1 MYKSTG
7 WVGGGKLTFDFA
19 MLCKAIPGLRPNLT
33 EMLHAKGWKAEIVLE
48 NEKSA
53 EMDGREYL
61 GYLGEFMAKANDVPA
76 RWVDRLM
83 FKNSTVLWVYEQNDR
98 DKLVGCL
105 VFGLR
110 RSLDAKVDGGDGPAL
125 CVEICHVAVMGG
137 DKEFVE
143 VGTLMVECLKCFLRC
158 DARLSDK
165 WFTTDRVLK
174 PIVEQTR
181 LPLVYIDEVELHKK
195 AEQRLNEKS
204 AEIMGLMSAVGFEK
218 FGLNKKPE
226 ESLVGFEKPVRTWT
240 RSMSAVV
247 FEHWF

>member
-1 MYKSTG
+1 MG
-7 WVGGGKLTFDFA
+7 EGGKLTFDFA

-110 RSLDAKVDGGDGPAL
+110 RSLDADL
-125 CVEICHVAVMGG
+125 CVEISHVAVMGG
-137 DKEFVE
+137 DQEFVE
-143 VGTLMVECLKCFLRC
+143 VGTLMIECLKCFLRC

-174 PIVEQTR
+174 PIVEQIG
-181 LPLVYIDEVELHKK
+181 LPLVYIDEVELNKK
-195 AEQRLNEKS
+195 PEQRLVD
-204 AEIMGLMSAVGFEK
+204 LMSAVGFEK
-218 FGLNKKPE
+218 VGLNKKP
-226 ESLVGFEKPVRTWT
+226 VHTWT
-240 RSMSAVV
+240 RSMNAVV
-247 FEHWF
+247 FEH

>member
-1 MYKSTG
+1 M
-7 WVGGGKLTFDFA
+7 GKLTFDFA

-61 GYLGEFMAKANDVPA
+61 GYLGEFMAKASDVPA

-110 RSLDAKVDGGDGPAL
+110 RSLDAKVDGGGDGPVL
-125 CVEICHVAVMGG
+125 CVEISHVAVIGG

-143 VGTLMVECLKCFLRC
+143 VGTLMIECLKCFLRC

-174 PIVEQTR
+174 PIVEHSGVPLR
-181 LPLVYIDEVELHKK
+181 VFKRIAKPKGIPLVYIDEVELHKK
-195 AEQRLNEKS
+195 PEPRL
-204 AEIMGLMSAVGFEK
+204 MGLMSAVGFMK
-218 FGLNKKPE
+218 VGLNK
-226 ESLVGFEKPVRTWT
+226 KPVRTWT

-247 FEHWF
+247 FEHEF

>member
-1 MYKSTG
+1 M
-7 WVGGGKLTFDFA
+7 GKLTFDFA

-33 EMLHAKGWKAEIVLE
+33 ETLHAKGWKAEIVLE

-61 GYLGEFMAKANDVPA
+61 GYLGEFMAKASDVPA

-110 RSLDAKVDGGDGPAL
+110 RSLDADL
-125 CVEICHVAVMGG
+125 CVEISHVAVIGG

-143 VGTLMVECLKCFLRC
+143 VGTLMIECLKCFLRC

-174 PIVEQTR
+174 PIVEHSGVPLR
-181 LPLVYIDEVELHKK
+181 VFKRIAKPKGIPLVYIDEVELHKK
-195 AEQRLNEKS
+195 PEPRL
-204 AEIMGLMSAVGFEK
+204 MGLMSAVGFTRAM
-218 FGLNKKPE
+218 
-226 ESLVGFEKPVRTWT
+226 RTWT

-247 FEHWF
+247 FEHEF